1 MRYKIVMKESTRD
14 LPLEK
19 TAERLSMEVNDLVQ
33 EGWEPLGGIAAGMRL
48 GQYPFLAQAML
59 KKD

>member
-1 MRYKIVMKESTRD
+1 MRYRIVMKESTRNI
-14 LPLEK
+14 PLEK
-19 TAERLSMEVNDLVQ
+19 TAEELSTEVNELIQ